1 MKTEIKQLTETKY
14 EVVVDFDTNLWKAAQ
29 EKNLKKACAN
39 VSIPGFRK
47 GKAPQNV
54 AVKHIDQSKVLY
66 DSVNEVI
73 QKGYEVALE
82 ESKLAPFAQPTVD
95 VTKLSNEE
103 LQLKFVITV
112 APKVTLGEY
121 KNLGIKKE
129 TKEITE
135 QDVEAALKKTL
146 EENANLVVAER
157 PAQMG
162 DTVVLDFEGFVDG
175 VAFDGG
181 KAENYEL
188 VLGSKSFIPGF
199 EEALVGV
206 SAGESKD
213 VNVTFPTQYVENLA
227 GKAATFKCTVH
238 EVKTK
243 ELPELTDEFVAE
255 LGVENVK
262 TVEDLKAQ
270 EKAKLEETAKQ
281 EADKNFYN
289 EIVKTVVKNAT
300 VTIDEDIIKSEME
313 GAREN
318 VNNQLS
324 QNGLTL
330 EQYLKIIGKSLEEY
344 EKELHDSSAEN
355 VKTFLTLQEVA
366 KVEELKVSEEE
377 IEKEYADVAARFNM
391 EVAKVKEILGKDVNR
406 LVSEIMMRKIRE
418 KLLELN

>member
-270 EKAKLEETAKQ
+270 EKAKLEESAKQ

>member
-255 LGVENVK
+255 LGIENVK

-270 EKAKLEETAKQ
+270 EKAKLEESAKQ

-300 VTIDEDIIKSEME
+300 VTIDEDIIKSEMD

>member
-54 AVKHIDQSKVLY
+54 AVKHVDQSKVLY

-270 EKAKLEETAKQ
+270 EKAKLEESAKQ

-300 VTIDEDIIKSEME
+300 VTIDEDIIKSEMD

>member
-270 EKAKLEETAKQ
+270 EKAKLEESAKQ

-300 VTIDEDIIKSEME
+300 VTIDEDIIKSEMD